1 MMNRKLAQGRH
12 VEWLQASAQ
21 SNETDLGEHTGHQL
35 KRSGSVVHRLLQDMA
50 ERRDIKDVTP
60 WPSPGS

>member
-12 VEWLQASAQ
+12 VEWLRASAQ
-21 SNETDLGEHTGHQL
+21 ATETDLGEHTGHQV
-35 KRSGSVVHRLLQDMA
+35 KRSARIVHRLPPDMA
-50 ERRDIKDVTP
+50 EGRDVKDVTP

>member
-12 VEWLQASAQ
+12 VEWLRSSAHCGQA
-21 SNETDLGEHTGHQL
+21 DLGERSDYQP
-35 KRSGSVVHRLLQDMA
+35 KRSGRLIHRLLQDVA
-50 ERRDIKDVTP
+50 EGREIGDATP

>member
-12 VEWLQASAQ
+12 VEWLRSSAHCG
-21 SNETDLGEHTGHQL
+21 EADLGERSDYQQ
-35 KRSGSVVHRLLQDMA
+35 KRSGRIVHRRLQDMA
-50 ERRDIKDVTP
+50 EGRDVSDATP